1 MNPAFTFWL
10 DYLDARGGLWERSGD
25 AVLAVLPEQL
35 AATHDLPE
43 SALITDDP
51 DISREDGVLFLG
63 AGHPEIA
70 RAAESVIS
78 NGDVSALT
86 LPHRGQ
92 PLSTEDLLARI
103 RELVAVDHGRIDATS
118 APIRA
123 HRATV
128 RLAALVTHTVS
139 AEDQFTEVVE
149 CLVDIPTWIDWPEKV
164 AAQLREA
171 MTVDVT
177 PGRRLPADVIT
188 PALAAAHQVLDATAT
203 ARGRILATGADA
215 ERDAELT
222 RAREYYA
229 AALAAIDKRRIGA
242 DPQRTALLDARAE
255 ATAAERDRR
264 MAEIEEKYRH
274 QHELRPYRLHLVDIP
289 VWRLDTDVR
298 RGDRRWPVTF
308 DYLPLT
314 GTLAPTRCL
323 ACDAHAPLVA
333 TKTGLRCTSCVPSK
347 PEPPAP
353 PTATKPPK
361 DDRRTHSEQPKP
373 RPTPQAPDKPAPTP
387 VKKKPA
393 PVATP
398 PARKSAPAG
407 PVLPRKAEER
417 KVADFWQLVAA
428 GERRKLARL
437 IASNSPLAALNRLYG
452 PAGPAFGIGVPVGET
467 PVSFTCHNYDEP
479 VAGQRGGTAGV
490 LQTDYDQYQYLLLW
504 SRDRLIEEI
513 LPYSM
518 PWHPGTIARF
528 RSGSVTHA
536 PPSHVP
542 LDQVAALLLTKTTP
556 RHGLTFTARALAAW
570 WRLPD
575 LDDLL
580 AQFSPPV
587 LAAAV
592 DRAVRYWSG
601 AAQATYPEVAEAFR
615 ADQAAVRKATPIL
628 QKRLQLSGTT
638 NW

>member
-1 MNPAFTFWL
+1 VNPAFTFWL

-25 AVLAVLPEQL
+25 AVLAVLPERL

-63 AGHPEIA
+63 AGHPEIT

-78 NGDVSALT
+78 AGDVSALT

-92 PLSTEDLLARI
+92 PLSTEDLLAKV
-103 RELVAVDHGRIDATS
+103 RELVAVDHGRIDATG
-118 APIRA
+118 APIRT
-123 HRATV
+123 HRPTV

-139 AEDQFTEVVE
+139 AEDQFTEVAE
-149 CLVDIPTWIDWPEKV
+149 CLVDVPTRVDWPQQV
-164 AAQLREA
+164 ATQLREA
-171 MTVDVT
+171 MTADVT
-177 PGRRLPADVIT
+177 PGRGLPADVIT
-188 PALAAAHQVLDATAT
+188 PALAAAHQMLDATAT

-215 ERDAELT
+215 ERDAELA

-229 AALAAIDKRRIGA
+229 AALAAIDKRRVGA
-242 DPQRTALLDARAE
+242 DPRRAALLDGRAE
-255 ATAAERDRR
+255 ATAAECDRR

-274 QHELRPYRLHLVDIP
+274 RHELRPYRLQLVDIP

-314 GTLAPTRCL
+314 GTLAPTRCP

-333 TKTGLRCTSCVPSK
+333 TKTGLRCTSCVPPK
-347 PEPPAP
+347 PEPPA
-353 PTATKPPK
+353 AAKPLN
-361 DDRRTHSEQPKP
+361 DDRRTHPEQPKSQ
-373 RPTPQAPDKPAPTP
+373 PTTPAPKKPASAP

-398 PARKSAPAG
+398 SVRKPVPAG
-407 PVLPRKAEER
+407 PFLPGKAEER
-417 KVADFWQLVAA
+417 KVADFWRLVAD

-437 IASNSPLAALNRLYG
+437 VAPNSPLAALTRLYG
-452 PAGPAFGIGVPVGET
+452 PAGPAFGIGVPAGET
-467 PVSFTCHNYDEP
+467 PVGFTCHNYDEP

-490 LQTDYDQYQYLLLW
+490 LQTDHGQYQYLLLW
-504 SRDRLIEEI
+504 SRDRLLEEI

-518 PWHPGTIARF
+518 PWHLGAVARF
-528 RSGSVTHA
+528 ASGSVTHT

-556 RHGLTFTARALAAW
+556 RHGLAFTARALAAW
-570 WRLPD
+570 WRLSDPE
-575 LDDLL
+575 DLL
-580 AQFSPPV
+580 AQFPPPV

-592 DRAVRYWSG
+592 ERAVRYWSR

-615 ADQAAVRKATPIL
+615 ADQTGIRKATPIL
-628 QKRLQLSGTT
+628 QKRLQLSDTT

>member
-1 MNPAFTFWL
+1 VNPAFAFWL
-10 DYLDARGGLWERSGD
+10 DYLDVRGGLWERSGD

-35 AATHDLPE
+35 AAIHDLPE

-51 DISREDGVLFLG
+51 DISREDDVLFLG

-78 NGDVSALT
+78 TGDVGTLA

-103 RELVAVDHGRIDATS
+103 RELVAVDHGRIDATG
-118 APIRA
+118 APIRT
-123 HRATV
+123 HRPTV

-139 AEDQFTEVVE
+139 AEDQFTEVAE
-149 CLVDIPTWIDWPEKV
+149 CLVDIPTRIAWPEEV
-164 AAQLREA
+164 AIHLRQA
-171 MTVDVT
+171 IAADDVTTGKGLPVDV
-177 PGRRLPADVIT
+177 LT
-188 PALAAAHQVLDATAT
+188 PALTGAYQVLDVTAT
-203 ARGRILATGADA
+203 ARGRVLATGADA
-215 ERDAELT
+215 ERDAELA

-229 AALAAIDKRRIGA
+229 AALAAIDKRRTGA

-264 MAEIEEKYRH
+264 MAEIAEKYRH
-274 QHELRPYRLHLVDIP
+274 RHELRPYRLHLVDIP

-308 DYLPLT
+308 DFLPLT
-314 GTLAPTRCL
+314 GTLAPTRCPNC
-323 ACDAHAPLVA
+323 AAHAPLVA
-333 TKTGLRCTSCVPSK
+333 TKTGLRCTSCVPPK

-353 PTATKPPK
+353 PAATKPPK
-361 DDRRTHSEQPKP
+361 DSRRTQPP
-373 RPTPQAPDKPAPTP
+373 RPTPPAPKKTAQLAPAPVKQKPAPIATP
-387 VKKKPA
+387 VAKKPES
-393 PVATP
+393 T
-398 PARKSAPAG
+398 G

-437 IASNSPLAALNRLYG
+437 VAPDSPLAALTRLYG
-452 PAGPAFGIGVPVGET
+452 PAGPAFGIGVPAGET

-479 VAGQRGGTAGV
+479 VAGQRAGTAGV
-490 LQTDYDQYQYLLLW
+490 LQTSHGQYEYLLLW
-504 SRDRLIEEI
+504 SPDRLLEEI

-518 PWHPGTIARF
+518 PWHLGAVARF
-528 RSGSVTHA
+528 GGGSVTQA
-536 PPSHVP
+536 PPPHVA
-542 LDQVAALLLTKTTP
+542 LDQVAALLLTHTTR

-575 LDDLL
+575 PDDLL
-580 AQFSPPV
+580 VQFPPPV

-592 DRAVRYWSG
+592 DRAVRYWSR
-601 AAQATYPEVAEAFR
+601 AAQVTYPEVAEAFR
-615 ADQAAVRKATPIL
+615 ADQAAIRKVTPVL
-628 QKRLQLSGTT
+628 QKRLRLNDTT

>member
-1 MNPAFTFWL
+1 MTAFAFWL
-10 DYLDARGGLWERSGD
+10 DYVDSQGGLWERSGD
-25 AVLAVLPEQL
+25 AVLAVLPERL

-51 DISREDGVLFLG
+51 DISREDGVLFFG
-63 AGHPEIA
+63 AGHPEIS

-78 NGDVSALT
+78 TGDVGALT

-103 RELVAVDHGRIDATS
+103 RELVAVDHGRIDATG
-118 APIRA
+118 APIRT
-123 HRATV
+123 HRPTV

-139 AEDQFTEVVE
+139 AEDQFTEVTE
-149 CLVDIPTWIDWPEKV
+149 CLVDVPTRIDWLEQT
-164 AAQLREA
+164 ATTLRQA
-171 MTVDVT
+171 MTTETADVT
-177 PGRRLPADVIT
+177 PGRKLPTDMIT

-203 ARGRILATGADA
+203 ARGRILAAGTDA

-229 AALAAIDKRRIGA
+229 AALATIDKRRADA
-242 DPQRTALLDARAE
+242 DPRRTALLDARTE
-255 ATAAERDRR
+255 ATTAERDRR
-264 MAEIEEKYRH
+264 MAEITEKYRH
-274 QHELRPYRLHLVDIP
+274 QHALRPYRLHLIDIP

-314 GTLAPTRCL
+314 GTLAPTRCPNC
-323 ACDAHAPLVA
+323 AAHAPLVA
-333 TKTGLRCTSCVPSK
+333 TKTGLRCTTCVPPK

-353 PTATKPPK
+353 AAAPPK
-361 DDRRTHSEQPKP
+361 DSRQTSAQP
-373 RPTPQAPDKPAPTP
+373 RQTPPAP
-387 VKKKPA
+387 KKPA
-393 PVATP
+393 PAALPTP
-398 PARKSAPAG
+398 TKKKPAPAG

-417 KVADFWQLVAA
+417 KVADFWQWVGT

-437 IASNSPLAALNRLYG
+437 IAPDSPLAALTRLYG
-452 PAGPAFGIGVPVGET
+452 PAGPAFGIGVPAGEV

-490 LQTDYDQYQYLLLW
+490 LHTGHGQYQYLLLW
-504 SRDRLIEEI
+504 SRDRLLEEI

-518 PWHPGTIARF
+518 PWHLGAVARF
-528 RSGSVTHA
+528 RSGSVTQA
-536 PPSHVP
+536 PPSHGI

-556 RHGLTFTARALAAW
+556 RHGLAFTARALAAW

-575 LDDLL
+575 PDALL
-580 AQFSPPV
+580 ALFPPPV
-587 LAAAV
+587 LAAAL
-592 DRAVRYWSG
+592 DRAVRYWSRV
-601 AAQATYPEVAEAFR
+601 AQVTYPEVADAFR
-615 ADQAAVRKATPIL
+615 VDQAAIRKAATIL
-628 QKRLQLSGTT
+628 QKRLRLSDTV

>member
-1 MNPAFTFWL
+1 MTAFAFWL
-10 DYLDARGGLWERSGD
+10 DYVDSQGGLWERSGD
-25 AVLAVLPEQL
+25 VVLAVLPERL

-63 AGHPEIA
+63 AGHPEIS

-78 NGDVSALT
+78 TGDVGKLT

-103 RELVAVDHGRIDATS
+103 RELVAVDHGRIDATG
-118 APIRA
+118 APIRT
-123 HRATV
+123 HRPTV

-139 AEDQFTEVVE
+139 AEDQFTEVAE
-149 CLVDIPTWIDWPEKV
+149 CLVDVPTRIDWPEEV
-164 AAQLREA
+164 ASTVRQA
-171 MTVDVT
+171 MTADVT
-177 PGRRLPADVIT
+177 PGRELPADVIT
-188 PALAAAHQVLDATAT
+188 PALTAAHQVLDATAT
-203 ARGRILATGADA
+203 ARGRILATGTDA

-229 AALAAIDKRRIGA
+229 AALAAIDKRRTGT
-242 DPQRTALLDARAE
+242 DPQRIALLDARTE
-255 ATAAERDRR
+255 ATTAERDRR
-264 MAEIEEKYRH
+264 MAEIAEKYRH
-274 QHELRPYRLHLVDIP
+274 QYALRPYRLHLIDIP

-314 GTLAPTRCL
+314 GTLAPTRCPTC
-323 ACDAHAPLVA
+323 AAYAPLVA
-333 TKTGLRCTSCVPSK
+333 TKTGLRCTTCVPPK
-347 PEPPAP
+347 PESPA
-353 PTATKPPK
+353 ATTPSNG
-361 DDRRTHSEQPKP
+361 DRHTQPERSKP
-373 RPTPQAPDKPAPTP
+373 RPTPSSPKKPAPP
-387 VKKKPA
+387 PAKKKPA
-393 PVATP
+393 PAPSVKKNPT
-398 PARKSAPAG
+398 PAG

-417 KVADFWQLVAA
+417 KVADFWQLVAT

-437 IASNSPLAALNRLYG
+437 VATDSPLAALTRLYG
-452 PAGPAFGIGVPVGET
+452 PAGPAFGIGVPAGET

-479 VAGQRGGTAGV
+479 VAGQRAGTAGA
-490 LQTDYDQYQYLLLW
+490 LHTEHGQYQYLLLW
-504 SRDRLIEEI
+504 SRERLLEEI

-518 PWHPGTIARF
+518 PWHLGAVSRF
-528 RSGSVTHA
+528 RSGSVTQA
-536 PPSHVP
+536 PPP
-542 LDQVAALLLTKTTP
+542 LGTLDQVAALLLTHTTR

-575 LDDLL
+575 PDDLL
-580 AQFSPPV
+580 AQFPPPV

-601 AAQATYPEVAEAFR
+601 AARVTYPEVAETFR
-615 ADQAAVRKATPIL
+615 ADQAAIRKATPVL
-628 QKRLQLSGTT
+628 QRRLRLSDTI